1 MEDGMADDTS
11 GKATHLGGKIKE
23 GVADLLGDR
32 KLKREAQLDQVEGAA
47 EQDQARAQEAAAD
60 AAARRAA
67 AQVAKDQDNI

>member
-1 MEDGMADDTS
+1 MADDTS

-32 KLKREAQLDQVEGAA
+32 ELKRAGQLDQVEGAA
-47 EQDQARAQEAAAD
+47 EQDQARAQEAANE

-67 AQVAKDQDNI
+67 AQAAKDQDKI